1 MNKRIFALAMS
12 VLMILTCV
20 FSFASC
26 MGSTDNGGN
35 NNGGGTAVVTPHSG
49 AHKDNNCDGKCD
61 LKNSDGKVCGKAATI
76 THTYEDGECT
86 KCGAAD
92 PDAEHVCIDNSN
104 PADGLC
110 DICGETI
117 NTSGSHTCD
126 DVNGDGKCEECGKP
140 ATHTCVDANDDGT
153 CDKCG
158 EDMPIPQCEAGKCVD
173 RNSNNECDVCGY
185 PVDCDH
191 ADANSD
197 TLCDYC
203 QAYVAPKEE
212 DIDYPWD
219 SATII
224 MQLTENT
231 AGQEILSVS
240 KKYLAGDPDA
250 GSDMVS
256 DEVRARNAQALA
268 KTGIRVTY
276 LYYPDTKEYG
286 WGTSIE
292 RIQQTNLKGGDQA
305 PDIYCNF
312 VYDMV
317 GASVKQCFAN
327 LLANNISSTR
337 KDNYFEFIKPTYD
350 ASINDRGFMYEY
362 MESLTLAPGKKMYV
376 LSSDYFIDMVRAFFC
391 VPVSVKVLESSGASV
406 VAQNLEGEVVYEGGD
421 RNGDGE
427 FTLDDFY
434 QMVKDGEWTYT
445 TLARFSEAVYKP
457 ASTNDGACNIGDDVV
472 GFAMSSGGLSS
483 SGLLYTTS
491 VEIIKKEKLN
501 DGSYDYNYPAEN
513 EDFYA
518 FCDATTKL
526 FGQTKGVTFVN
537 SGYSEFGD
545 SSLLAIRARF
555 TDHKVLF
562 GDIVVV
568 GALEFNEYQD
578 MKENGGFGVVPVP
591 LYRDGSNDQY
601 LTQVHNI
608 GSCGAISIVTNKF
621 SECTAFLNYQSTH
634 SEEILNNYYEYKLQ
648 YDLAGGSTGTID
660 MLQYIRENV
669 RSSFD
674 KAMEDA
680 IAVFLP
686 GAQRWHNV
694 LAGKAFQVDIRAD
707 YKSTYGQ
714 KESQLDALA
723 RDFPNFAD

>member
-1 MNKRIFALAMS
+1 MKRRIFALAMS

-26 MGSTDNGGN
+26 MG
-35 NNGGGTAVVTPHSG
+35 GGTTNPPTVTVTPHSG
-49 AHKDNNCDGKCD
+49 DHKDNNCDGKCD
-61 LKNSDGKVCGKAATI
+61 LKNSDGKVCGKTAAVQ
-76 THTYEDGECT
+76 HNYEDGVCT
-86 KCGAAD
+86 KCNAEDPGAVHDCVDVD
-92 PDAEHVCIDNSN
+92 PV
-104 PADGLC
+104 
-110 DICGETI
+110 
-117 NTSGSHTCD
+117 
-126 DVNGDGKCEECGKP
+126 DGKCDVCDVIMD
-140 ATHTCVDANDDGT
+140 ADAHTCVDTNPLDGKCDVCNADVEHTCVDTNDDGS
-153 CDKCG
+153 CDICK
-158 EDMPIPQCEAGKCVD
+158 EDMPVPQCPAGTCID
-173 RNSNNECDVCGY
+173 YNSDNECDTCKY
-185 PVDCDH
+185 TVDCNHKD
-191 ADANSD
+191 DNND
-197 TLCDYC
+197 EECDFCY
-203 QAYVAPKEE
+203 AYVAPKEE

-231 AGQEILSVS
+231 NNQEILSVS
-240 KKYLAGDPDA
+240 RKYLAGDPDA

-256 DEVRARNAQALA
+256 DEVRARNAQAMT

-276 LYYPDTKEYG
+276 LYYPDTPEYK
-286 WGTSIE
+286 WSTSIE
-292 RIQQTNLKGGDQA
+292 RIQQTNQKGGVDA

-327 LLANNISSTR
+327 LLANNSSSTR
-337 KDNYFEFIKPTYD
+337 KTNYFEFIKPTYNP
-350 ASINDRGFMYEY
+350 SKNDKGFMYEY

-391 VPVSVKVLESSGASV
+391 VPVSVRVLEDSGADV
-406 VAQNLEGEVVYEGGD
+406 VSKNLAGEVVYEGGD

-434 QMVKDGEWTYT
+434 EMVWAGEWTYT
-445 TLARFSEAVYKP
+445 TLARFSDAVWKA
-457 ASTNDGACNIGDDVV
+457 ASTNQGACQIGDDVV
-472 GFAMSSGGLSS
+472 GFAMSYGGLSA

-491 VEIIKKEKLN
+491 VEIIKKEKLS
-501 DGSYDYNYPAEN
+501 DGSYEYNYPSEN
-513 EDFYA
+513 EDFYK
-518 FCDATTKL
+518 FCEATTKL
-526 FGQTKGVTFVN
+526 FGETAGVTFVDKDF
-537 SGYSEFGD
+537 SQYGD
-545 SSLLAIRARF
+545 TALLAIRQRF
-555 TDHKVLF
+555 TEHKVLF

-568 GALEFNEYQD
+568 GALEFNEYQE
-578 MKENGGFGVVPVP
+578 MKEDGGFGVVPVP
-591 LYRDGSNDQY
+591 LYRDGSDDRY

-608 GSCGAISIVTNKF
+608 GSCGAIAIITKKF

-634 SEEILNNYYEYKLQ
+634 SEQILNNYYEYKLQ
-648 YDLAGGSTGTID
+648 YDLAGNSTGTIE
-660 MLQYIRENV
+660 MLQYIRDNV

-686 GAQRWHNV
+686 NSKRWHNV
-694 LAGKAFQVDIRAD
+694 LTGYGFQVDIRSE
-707 YKSTYGQ
+707 YSSSYSQ